1 LKRVLLTAEDVK
13 KSLDD
18 VFQYYRDFKSLQER
32 VRDIIVN
39 ASRLL
44 SDEEMDEVLKH
55 LDRLLE
61 KFEGRE

>member
-61 KFEGRE
+61 KLGGR

>member
-1 LKRVLLTAEDVK
+1 MTAEDVK

-61 KFEGRE
+61 KLEGR

>member
-1 LKRVLLTAEDVK
+1 LKRGLLTAEDVK

-61 KFEGRE
+61 KLGGRE

>member
-61 KFEGRE
+61 KLGGG

>member
-61 KFEGRE
+61 KLEGR